1 MGKRI
6 VITGASTGI
15 GAETARELA
24 AGNDIIVHYYSSK
37 KAAEAVAADIEKAG
51 GTAHL
56 LQADLSKPEECE
68 RFISE
73 TAKIFPVLDVLVNNA
88 GGLIRRQPMAELDWD
103 FMIQTFS
110 LNTFST
116 MKITSLALPL
126 LRKADDPVVINLTSI
141 AMRHGAPSATI
152 YGAAKGA
159 LDSFTRGAAAELA
172 PKIRVN
178 AVAPGVIDTPFHE
191 KVSTP
196 EKMKAFEE
204 KTPLKRNGQAA
215 HIASAVRF
223 LVENDFTTGAT
234 IDVNGGLFMY

>member
-24 AGNDIIVHYYSSK
+24 AGNEIIVHYYSSK

-88 GGLIRRQPMAELDWD
+88 GGLIRRQPMEELDWD

-141 AMRHGAPSATI
+141 AMRHGAPVSDHLRCRQGCAGQL
-152 YGAAKGA
+152 Y
-159 LDSFTRGAAAELA
+159 
-172 PKIRVN
+172 
-178 AVAPGVIDTPFHE
+178 PG
-191 KVSTP
+191 S
-196 EKMKAFEE
+196 
-204 KTPLKRNGQAA
+204 R
-215 HIASAVRF
+215 RR
-223 LVENDFTTGAT
+223 TGAQ
-234 IDVNGGLFMY
+234 NPGQRGRSGGYRHPIPREGLNP